1 MKVVYANFGQR
12 NEYVSDSR
20 SNEHYLKIPVQAWM
34 VFKPYF
40 HYCLGKN
47 LLKILSAV
55 MITRISVALI
65 A

>member
-34 VFKPYF
+34 VFEPY
-40 HYCLGKN
+40 
-47 LLKILSAV
+47 KILSAV